1 MSANPYLAPS
11 PVVPGFLI
19 ITAITQAY
27 PMVVTITDSDYNT
40 YTVGQKV
47 KLNIP
52 PQYGMQQANQMVGQ
66 ITDISGTD
74 FSLNINSSG
83 FDVFATPNPSSLP
96 TPSQPATLAPAG
108 IGNGYYNTQTEPF
121 HSLDGSTGN

>member
-11 PVVPGFLI
+11 PVVPGFLL
-19 ITAITQAY
+19 ITAITQTY
-27 PMVVTITDSDYNT
+27 PMVVTITNSIYNT
-40 YTVGQKV
+40 YTVGQLV

-52 PQYGMQQANQMVGQ
+52 PQYGMQQANQKVGQ
-66 ITDISGTD
+66 ITDITGTN
-74 FSLNINSSG
+74 FSVNINALG
-83 FDVFATPNPSSLP
+83 FDAFTAPNPSSLP
-96 TPSQPATLAPAG
+96 TPTQPATLAPAG